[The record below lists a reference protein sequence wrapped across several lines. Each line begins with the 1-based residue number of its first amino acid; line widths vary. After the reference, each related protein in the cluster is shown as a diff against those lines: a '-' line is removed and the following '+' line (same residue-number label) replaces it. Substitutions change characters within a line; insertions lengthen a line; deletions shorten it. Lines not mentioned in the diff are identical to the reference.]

1 MIYQFDTNI
10 VIHYIRESE
19 TMRIVEQ
26 KYQPFESSNEIWISV
41 ISIGELKSIAI
52 QAKWGKKKVQ
62 QLVNL
67 LDAIAPVDIWSE
79 DILDRYAEIDAYSQ
93 GKLPDRPL
101 PYSSRNMG
109 KNDLWIAAC
118 ASILGATLL
127 TTDAD
132 FNHLNSIFLP
142 VQQVVIG

>member
-10 VIHYIRESE
+10 VLHYIRQSE
-19 TMRIVEQ
+19 TMQRVEQ
-26 KYQPFESSNEIWISV
+26 QYQPFDAGNEIWISV
-41 ISIGELKSIAI
+41 VSIGELKSIAI
-52 QAKWGKKKVQ
+52 QLQWGKQKLQ
-62 QLVNL
+62 QLEKL
-67 LDAIAPVDIWSE
+67 LDIIAPVDIWSA

-101 PYSSRNMG
+101 PYSARNMG

-132 FNHLNSIFLP
+132 FDHLNGTFLP
-142 VQQVVIG
+142 VEQMTI